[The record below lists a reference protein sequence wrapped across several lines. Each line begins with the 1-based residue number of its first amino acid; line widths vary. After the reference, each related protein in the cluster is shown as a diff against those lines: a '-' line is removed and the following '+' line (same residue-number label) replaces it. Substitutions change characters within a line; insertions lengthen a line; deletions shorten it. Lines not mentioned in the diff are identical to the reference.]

1 MPVDYRWITTLDEHS
16 GRALLE
22 LYDDALGS
30 GTYLGYPEPI
40 AADERVSIVHRL
52 NDALAANRI
61 LLFGIH
67 SGERL
72 VGTAI
77 LTPNK
82 LPNCKHI
89 AEISKGAIHSDLRAS
104 GILPGALLHIAERAK
119 LEGYDILTLDVR
131 AGTEPHSIWS
141 RLGFREYG
149 VLHDYARVNGESF
162 SGAYMYQYTDEL
174 IERLRSLTS
183 GTGDGSSVSRSLS
196 SRKTAAMMSEED
208 FKVALREELMA
219 RVTLTH
225 PIIKEVLNGQP
236 NWDLLR
242 FMTLQGYQLTKHFL
256 TYIEILYHHCPR
268 GVHKRRLLF
277 NMFEEETGRF
287 SSTDNHVKLMQNF
300 IQAIGID
307 EETREAALPLPPTK
321 RLIDYRMDLVRN
333 RHTFHMGAA
342 AVMIGSEGQNLE
354 TAAGD
359 ARHDLLPKVYGLTA
373 DDLSFFSVHQKEDVG
388 HVKEGISLVA
398 AVCRNTRMQQ
408 EALEAVRTTCDLFY
422 GMYDGISTFWHA
434 NAGRHSE
441 VSVA

>member
-1 MPVDYRWITTLDEHS
+1 MPVEYRWITTLDEHS

-22 LYDDALGS
+22 LYDDALSS

-40 AADERVSIVHRL
+40 EPSERVSVVHRL
-52 NDALAANRI
+52 NEALGERRI
-61 LLFGIH
+61 LLFGIY

-89 AEISKGAIHSDLRAS
+89 AEISKGAIHSELRAR
-104 GILPGALLHIAERAK
+104 GILPDALLHVAERAR
-119 LEGYDILTLDVR
+119 LEGCDMLTLDVR

-141 RLGFREYG
+141 RLGFKEYG
-149 VLHDYARVNGESF
+149 ILHDYARVNGESF

-174 IERLRSLTS
+174 IERLRALT
-183 GTGDGSSVSRSLS
+183 TGASEASSPRPS
-196 SRKTAAMMSEED
+196 SRKASMMPEEV

-219 RVTLTH
+219 RVTMTH
-225 PIIKEVLNGQP
+225 PIIKEVLSGEP
-236 NWDLLR
+236 NWELLR

-256 TYIEILYHHCPR
+256 SYIEILYHHCPR
-268 GVHKRRLLF
+268 GVHKRRLLY

-287 SSTDNHVKLMQNF
+287 SSTDNHVTLMQNF
-300 IQAIGID
+300 IRAIGID
-307 EETREAALPLPPTK
+307 EATRDAAQPLPSTK

-333 RHTFHMGAA
+333 RYTFHMGAA

-359 ARHDLLPKVYGLTA
+359 ARHDLLPRVYGLTA
-373 DDLSFFSVHQKEDVG
+373 EDLSFFSVHQKEDVG

-398 AVCRNTRMQQ
+398 AVCQNARMQQ

-422 GMYDGISTFWHA
+422 GMYEGISSYWHA
-434 NAGRHSE
+434 DASRHSA
-441 VSVA
+441 VSAA